1 MFTNIINKVLEQH
14 PDFSHEEINE
24 ICEDFWSEIPKKIK
38 EETKL
43 KRLTKYIDKE
53 FELEE
58 TEIIKNDSNKEYNLD
73 TIPKYL
79 FT

>member
-1 MFTNIINKVLEQH
+1 MFTQIINRVLEQH
-14 PDFSHEEINE
+14 PDFSHDEIKE
-24 ICEDFWSEIPKKIK
+24 ICEDFWNDIPSKIK
-38 EETKL
+38 EVTKI
-43 KRLTKYIDKE
+43 KRLKKYIDKE

-58 TEIIKNDSNKEYNLD
+58 SEIIKSESNKEYTLE